1 MPTTAL
7 RTPADIIGA
16 AAGLLGFAPTNSIV
30 AYMLRHDPNDDLLI
44 VRAALRFDVTITTEQ
59 ATRFPPTCNLRAADN
74 DAAVLL
80 AVCDQ
85 PHDRH
90 AAAILDALRDAL
102 DTAGIPVI
110 RRIMTHNVTDEGQ
123 WYNPD
128 SGQYGPTYP
137 YTDSLITAQRI
148 LAGDRVSRGRSDIE
162 AEFAPITPAPPV
174 AIGDHGQL
182 VITTAE
188 EISDALNGH
197 PINRTLPTRAGII
210 ITADVAVRDAMLTAA
225 LEHTQAAAELWTHI
239 ARRLRGQPR
248 AEALTIAAV
257 AYCLLGDGIRA
268 GIAAETALEDTEAT
282 HSPTPRLAALLLTA
296 LRTGI
301 APHEIRR
308 VIPGST
314 LKPSQ
319 D

>member
-1 MPTTAL
+1 
-7 RTPADIIGA
+7 
-16 AAGLLGFAPTNSIV
+16 
-30 AYMLRHDPNDDLLI
+30 
-44 VRAALRFDVTITTEQ
+44 
-59 ATRFPPTCNLRAADN
+59 
-74 DAAVLL
+74 
-80 AVCDQ
+80 VCDQ

-90 AAAILDALRDAL
+90 AAAILDALHDAL
-102 DTAGIPVI
+102 NTAGIPVI
-110 RRIMTHNVTDEGQ
+110 RRIITHNVTDEGQ
-123 WYNPD
+123 WYDPD

-148 LAGDRVSRGRSDIE
+148 LAGHRVSRGRSDIE
-162 AEFAPITPAPPV
+162 TEFAPIAPAPPV
-174 AIGDHGQL
+174 AIGDHGEL

-188 EISDALNGH
+188 EISAALNGH
-197 PINRTLPTRAGII
+197 PSNRTLPTRAGII

-225 LEHTQAAAELWTHI
+225 FEHTQAATELWTHI

-268 GIAAETALEDTEAT
+268 GIAAETALEETEAT

-296 LRTGI
+296 LRAGI

-314 LKPSQ
+314 RKPSQ
-319 D
+319 N